1 MLSPALLVVRHR
13 PLCCHTST
21 AVITTT
27 LLTQSPVQPSHLLL
41 LTIQLFGSLL
51 SCRVK
56 GGQIPKPSPLPL
68 TATLIILSLTL
79 TVSLLKYPTASNLLI
94 LSLQILVH
102 HISTL
107 YPGPHH
113 QWEPLCMTTPC
124 THFFAKT
131 LSMHSNSDWN
141 ASRRWSAHLVIS
153 SLMLPVFIRIITNL
167 CSSVSFCTPN
177 NCIW

>member
-21 AVITTT
+21 VVITTT

-41 LTIQLFGSLL
+41 LTIQLLGSLL
-51 SCRVK
+51 SCRLKEDRSPDHHHYPSRRRSSFCLLLLRSVCSS
-56 GGQIPKPSPLPL
+56 IPHHL
-68 TATLIILSLTL
+68 TSR
-79 TVSLLKYPTASNLLI
+79 SCS
-94 LSLQILVH
+94 SRLVH

-107 YPGPHH
+107 YPGLHH
-113 QWEPLCMTTPC
+113 QWAPLCMTTPC

-131 LSMHSNSDWN
+131 LSMHSNPDWN
-141 ASRRWSAHLVIS
+141 AIRRWSAHLVIS
-153 SLMLPVFIRIITNL
+153 SLVLSIFIRNITNL